1 MPGPGSHRRTSAK
14 RLALWTGGVGARTR
28 SKIVALPPTTPL
40 VVLPRPRNVRTALL
54 LTRLRRLTGAS
65 LLAAAAA
72 GGLAAPAQAGTYDV
86 VSCKTASG
94 TPTSTAG
101 WTSSST
107 LLHDQPGNDCA
118 LGGRLT
124 AKFTAAGGAVSGG
137 LWSAWQFTA
146 PEGTSVQKVAL
157 DHASVA
163 RTADGDEQAV
173 ARSTVFRGPLTAELD
188 DRLET
193 RDSSDEGAAT
203 STPSAEAS
211 FKVGGPTFGIA
222 AGCAGEAGASLCR
235 QGTGSR
241 ARIAVDSAR
250 ITLADD
256 KPPVAK
262 VSGKVLGGKPVR
274 GQSSIHLD
282 ATDVGSGVW
291 QAEVRLG
298 AAIVMPRRTVD
309 TNGGRCAQLAGTKAF
324 GHPVPCEAKVSA
336 ELPFNAKKAQDGSQ
350 LLTVTVW
357 DAANNPIVAI
367 SEPVSVDN
375 AKRIQSDGTILMPA
389 IDDSLDSQLY
399 GGSGG
404 KGSGDG
410 LRPLSEGGDPLLA
423 RIVAAMNTLADA
435 RIPYCYGGGHGTT
448 PAVPSAGSYCW
459 LGNPAKRFTNS
470 GAVGLDCSSSLSWVL
485 QQAGWDIQTMTS
497 GSFAGLG
504 EAGEGEK
511 MTIWANGAHVYA
523 EVKIDGK
530 SYFWGTSASNPEHGP
545 GWHPSRSSAPFTARH
560 LPGL

>member
-1 MPGPGSHRRTSAK
+1 M
-14 RLALWTGGVGARTR
+14 
-28 SKIVALPPTTPL
+28 
-40 VVLPRPRNVRTALL
+40 RTALL
-54 LTRLRRLTGAS
+54 LTRFRRLTGAS
-65 LLAAAAA
+65 LLATATAA
-72 GGLAAPAQAGTYDV
+72 GTLGAAAPAQAGIYDV

-107 LLHDQPGNDCA
+107 LLYDVPGNDCA

-137 LWSAWQFTA
+137 LWSAWEFTA
-146 PEGTSVQKVAL
+146 PQGTSVQSVTL

-163 RTADGDEQAV
+163 RAATGDEHAI
-173 ARSTVFRGPLTAELD
+173 ARTAVFRGALSADLP

-193 RDSSDEGAAT
+193 TDASPDGT
-203 STPSAEAS
+203 TTPTTPGAEAT

-222 AGCAGEAGASLCR
+222 AGCAGAAGASICR
-235 QGTGSR
+235 KGEGSR
-241 ARIAVDSAR
+241 ARIAIDSAR
-250 ITLADD
+250 ITLADE

-262 VSGKVLGGKPVR
+262 VSGKILSGKPVR
-274 GQSSIHLD
+274 GQSSIHLE
-282 ATDVGSGVW
+282 ASDVGSGVW

-298 AAIVMPRRTVD
+298 AAIVMPRRTID
-309 TNGGRCAQLAGTKAF
+309 SNGGRCEQLPGTKAF
-324 GHPVPCEAKVSA
+324 GHPVPCAKSAKA
-336 ELPFNAKKAQDGSQ
+336 ELDFNAKKAQDGSQ

-375 AKRIQSDGTILMPA
+375 EKRIQSDGTILMPA

-404 KGSGDG
+404 KGGSGDG

-459 LGNPAKRFTNS
+459 LGSPAKKYTNS

-497 GSFAGLG
+497 GSFASLG
-504 EAGEGEK
+504 EPGEGEK
-511 MTIWANGAHVYA
+511 MTIWANGAHVYT

-530 SYFWGTSASNPEHGP
+530 SYFWGTASSNPEHGP

>member
-1 MPGPGSHRRTSAK
+1 M
-14 RLALWTGGVGARTR
+14 L
-28 SKIVALPPTTPL
+28 LPPTTGL
-40 VVLPRPRNVRTALL
+40 VAFPRSCTVRTALL

-65 LLAAAAA
+65 LLATAVATA
-72 GGLAAPAQAGTYDV
+72 GGAASAQAGTYDV
-86 VSCKTASG
+86 LSCKTPSG
-94 TPTSTAG
+94 TPTSTTG

-107 LLHDQPGNDCA
+107 LLYDVPGNDCA

-146 PEGTSVQKVAL
+146 PEGTSVASVSL

-163 RTADGDEQAV
+163 RAASGDEQAT
-173 ARSTVFRGPLTAELD
+173 ARSTVFRGPLTAELA

-193 RDSSDEGAAT
+193 TDAAVDG
-203 STPSAEAS
+203 STPTSPGGEAT

-222 AGCAGEAGASLCR
+222 AGCAGESGTSICR
-235 QGTGSR
+235 KGEGSR

-250 ITLADD
+250 ITLADE

-262 VSGKVLGGKPVR
+262 VSGKILSGKPVR
-274 GQSSIHLD
+274 GASSIHLE
-282 ATDVGSGVW
+282 ASDVGAGVW

-298 AAIVMPRRTVD
+298 AAIVMPRRTID
-309 TNGGRCAQLAGTKAF
+309 TNGGRCEQLPGTKAF
-324 GHPVPCEAKVSA
+324 ADPVPCKTSTKA
-336 ELPFNAKKAQDGSQ
+336 ELDFNAKKAQDGSQ

-389 IDDSLDSQLY
+389 IDDSLDTQLF

-404 KGSGDG
+404 KGGSGDG

-459 LGNPAKRFTNS
+459 LGSPAKKYTNS

-504 EAGEGEK
+504 EPGEGEK

-530 SYFWGTSASNPEHGP
+530 SYFWGTASSNPEHGP